1 MKAKISVGVL
11 GIQGDIEENT
21 AVALEALNHCNVK
34 GCVKIVR
41 YAEEIEKIDG
51 IILPGGESNVISTLA
66 TTQGGILQTI
76 RRRIAEGMPVLGTCA
91 GMIMLA
97 KRAYDRVV
105 GETKQQL
112 LSNLDIVVERNA
124 FGRQSDSFEAEL
136 SIPILDKN
144 NHTFKGVFIRAPIV
158 TEVGAAVDSIAKFD
172 NSIVGVKQGNVIG
185 TSFHPELSGDDRI
198 HRQFIKTV
206 LDYKRKTGTQQ
217 NQATW

>member
-1 MKAKISVGVL
+1 MKTRISVGVL
-11 GIQGDIEENT
+11 GIQGDIEENKT
-21 AVALEALNHCNVK
+21 VAQEALNHSSVK
-34 GCVKIVR
+34 GSVKFVR

-51 IILPGGESNVISTLA
+51 IILPGGESTVISTLA
-66 TTQGGILQTI
+66 TIQGGILHTI

-124 FGRQSDSFEAEL
+124 FGRQEDSFEAEL

-144 NHTFKGVFIRAPIV
+144 NNSFRGVFIRAPIV
-158 TEVGAAVDSIAKFD
+158 TEVGVAVDIIAKF
-172 NSIVGVKQGNVIG
+172 NNRIVGVRQGNVIG

-206 LDYKRKTGTQQ
+206 LDYKRKIGAQQ
-217 NQATW
+217 NQAT

>member
-21 AVALEALNHCNVK
+21 AVALEALNYSEVR
-34 GCVKIVR
+34 GCVKSVR

-51 IILPGGESNVISTLA
+51 IILPGGESSVISILA

-136 SIPILDKN
+136 RIPILDKN
-144 NHTFKGVFIRAPIV
+144 NTTFKGVFIRAPIV
-158 TEVGAAVDSIAKFD
+158 TEVGAAVDIIAKFN

-217 NQATW
+217 DQAT